1 MLPPKF
7 FGTLTAVAHLPPL
20 ILADWSPG
28 KAAQINF
35 YVNGTCAPQYIY
47 SSAATSW
54 WSVSPLVGIGSI
66 TGAECFTLNLV
77 GRSTG
82 INTGM
87 MWEQSP
93 PKDGIEPNQANGSCT
108 FWDGV
113 ACYGKKASSSY
124 VAGGVGGGTCQPARS
139 AMSGLLWKSAKCM
152 VLPRR
157 V

>member
-7 FGTLTAVAHLPPL
+7 FGTLTTVAHLPPL

-77 GRSTG
+77 GGSTG

-93 PKDGIEPNQANGSCT
+93 PKDGIEPNQANGSFRRFDSEYNNASAVLDWGYGSDSDFVFHDPT
-108 FWDGV
+108 HNTNIAISSLPHDLV
-113 ACYGKKASSSY
+113 A
-124 VAGGVGGGTCQPARS
+124 PH
-139 AMSGLLWKSAKCM
+139 
-152 VLPRR
+152 PP
-157 V
+157 